1 MLKNK
6 NILQIGRKLLLSL
19 GGLAFMLIVLRLFSF
34 YSENVESDANYV
46 TNFLSNYQIFAIDI
60 PKTMD
65 FCGEP
70 VPLKDQNIRE
80 RFDKELLSNTYYQSN
95 TLLYMKRAN
104 RWFPVIEPILKKHGI
119 PEDFK
124 YLPLVESNL
133 TNVISPAGATGYW
146 QLMKTT
152 AKSFD
157 LEVNEQIDERYD
169 MILSANAAC
178 RYLKIA
184 YKEFGSW
191 TLAAAAYNMGI
202 EGIKR
207 QLKKQKTNDY
217 YDLLLNSE
225 TSRYLFRLLAIK
237 EIVSNPKK
245 YGYHYRQKDLY
256 QEAPYHTIKV
266 DTTIANLAAFAKAL
280 NMNYRILKLHN
291 PWLRRNQLPNKSRKV
306 YTIIIP
312 DSGYYVFTKMDLDST
327 SQMRDTVISDI
338 RMDSVAPADSSNK

>member
-6 NILQIGRKLLLSL
+6 NILHTGRKLLLSL

-34 YSENVESDANYV
+34 YSENVESDGNYV

-70 VPLKDQNIRE
+70 VPLQDQNIRE

-104 RWFPVIEPILKKHGI
+104 RWFPVIEPILKKNGI

-152 AKSFD
+152 AKS
-157 LEVNEQIDERYD
+157 R
-169 MILSANAAC
+169 
-178 RYLKIA
+178 
-184 YKEFGSW
+184 
-191 TLAAAAYNMGI
+191 
-202 EGIKR
+202 
-207 QLKKQKTNDY
+207 
-217 YDLLLNSE
+217 
-225 TSRYLFRLLAIK
+225 
-237 EIVSNPKK
+237 
-245 YGYHYRQKDLY
+245 
-256 QEAPYHTIKV
+256 
-266 DTTIANLAAFAKAL
+266 TTC
-280 NMNYRILKLHN
+280 
-291 PWLRRNQLPNKSRKV
+291 
-306 YTIIIP
+306 
-312 DSGYYVFTKMDLDST
+312 
-327 SQMRDTVISDI
+327 
-338 RMDSVAPADSSNK
+338 

>member
-1 MLKNK
+1 MVNQYPCRIKTSANDLTKN
-6 NILQIGRKLLLSL
+6 
-19 GGLAFMLIVLRLFSF
+19 FSP
-34 YSENVESDANYV
+34 
-46 TNFLSNYQIFAIDI
+46 I
-60 PKTMD
+60 P
-65 FCGEP
+65 
-70 VPLKDQNIRE
+70 I
-80 RFDKELLSNTYYQSN
+80 
-95 TLLYMKRAN
+95 KRAN
-104 RWFPVIEPILKKHGI
+104 RWFPVIEPILKKNGI

-178 RYLKIA
+178 RYLKSA

-245 YGYHYRQKDLY
+245 YGYHYRQNDLY

-280 NMNYRILKLHN
+280 NINYRILKLHN